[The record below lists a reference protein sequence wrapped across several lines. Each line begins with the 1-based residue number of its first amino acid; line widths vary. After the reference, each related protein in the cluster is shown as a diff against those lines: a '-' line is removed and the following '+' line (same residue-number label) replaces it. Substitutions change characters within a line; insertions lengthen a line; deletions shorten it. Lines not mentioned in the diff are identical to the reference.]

1 MRIEKITDLE
11 PWMGFIKEINS
22 DPRFVSPCIG
32 TPYYFER
39 NLLMAVNRPG
49 QTVIGVFQDDEPAG
63 LFVFIVSSDDQN
75 VEMKVDVCRSAE
87 AYEAVIE
94 YMQEEYA
101 GCQADFVFNPDNRL
115 LTDLLIRKGAAFDPV
130 QVKMVF
136 SGVCPAI
143 DTEGVEV
150 LSERYH
156 EQYLAMHVRDVYWT
170 GDKVIKA
177 DKFRVFIG
185 VEEGLV
191 TGYADVSYRLKENEV
206 YSLQVKDPARE
217 TEWSRKLLAKALEM
231 NRPNGMMVLVN
242 EEDTSETALFESVG
256 FEKVPGH
263 RYVTVTWMLP
273 VAK

>member
-1 MRIEKITDLE
+1 MRVEIIKDLE
-11 PWMGFIKEINS
+11 PWMDFIREVNS
-22 DPRFVSPCIG
+22 DPELASPCIC

-63 LFVFIVSSDDQN
+63 LFVFIVSPDDQN
-75 VEMKVDVCRSAE
+75 VEMKVNVCRSAE

-101 GCQADFVFNPDNRL
+101 GYQADFVFNPDNRL

-130 QVKMVF
+130 QVRMVF
-136 SGVCPAI
+136 SGNCPAI

-156 EQYLAMHVRDVYWT
+156 EQYLAMHTRDVFWT
-170 GDKVIKA
+170 GDKVIEA

-185 VEEGLV
+185 VENGSVAGYLDV
-191 TGYADVSYRLKENEV
+191 TCKMGENEV
-206 YSLQVKDPARE
+206 YNLQVKDPARE

-231 NRPNGMMVLVN
+231 NRPNGMIVLAN
-242 EEDTSETALFESVG
+242 EDTAEVNLFESVG
-256 FEKVPGH
+256 FEKVPEQ
-263 RYVTVTWMLP
+263 RYATVTWILP
-273 VAK
+273 AKK

>member
-1 MRIEKITDLE
+1 MRIEKIKNLE
-11 PWMGFIKEINS
+11 PWMDFIQEVNNY
-22 DPRFVSPCIG
+22 PELASPCIG

>member
-22 DPRFVSPCIG
+22 DPEFASPCIC
-32 TPYYFER
+32 TPYAFER
-39 NLLMAVNRPG
+39 NLLMAVDRPE
-49 QTVIGVFQDDEPAG
+49 QTVLGVFQNDEMTG
-63 LFVFIVSSDDQN
+63 LFVFIVSPEERN
-75 VEMKVDVCRSAE
+75 VEMKVDVCRNAE
-87 AYEAVIE
+87 AYEAVID

-101 GCQADFVFNPDNRL
+101 GFQADFVFNPDNCL
-115 LTDLLIRKGAAFDPV
+115 LKDLLIRKGAAFDPV

-136 SGVCPAI
+136 SDVCPAI

-206 YSLQVKDPARE
+206 YSLQVQDLARE